1 MSEDSVSWRFSPS
14 SSPYISLAPS
24 SIMFSVHWQEFD
36 KDISRRMEHSQS
48 LFLDILTR
56 SKALHWL
63 FIPRPMLRV
72 IQIYSYK
79 LSLVF
84 NFVILNLAK
93 KKKSVCEELT
103 ELSRSTTDFG
113 ATNLYMKG
121 CENPSKRPS
130 SSPRLLEQN
139 VIGYFINSRNISDC
153 SGEWQVQSQI
163 TNRLHVILL

>member
-1 MSEDSVSWRFSPS
+1 MSEDSVSWHFSPS
-14 SSPYISLAPS
+14 SSSYIILATSL
-24 SIMFSVHWQEFD
+24 IIYTVYWQELD

-48 LFLDILTR
+48 LFLNILTR

-84 NFVILNLAK
+84 NFVILNLT

-103 ELSRSTTDFG
+103 ELSRSITDFG
-113 ATNLYMKG
+113 ATNLYLNG

-130 SSPRLLEQN
+130 SSPRLPEQN
-139 VIGYFINSRNISDC
+139 VIRYFINSGNISDC
-153 SGEWQVQSQI
+153 SGEWQV
-163 TNRLHVILL
+163 